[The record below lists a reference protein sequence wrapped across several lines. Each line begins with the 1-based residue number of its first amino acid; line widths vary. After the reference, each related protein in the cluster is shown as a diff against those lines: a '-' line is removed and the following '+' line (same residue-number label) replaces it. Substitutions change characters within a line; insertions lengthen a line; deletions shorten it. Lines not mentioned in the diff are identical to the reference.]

1 MADPFS
7 IGFSTILGGLGMGSS
22 LLGGIVGAKGAQL
35 QGQAALFQGEAQ
47 AQQYMYQAGM
57 AEYNSKLALENAD
70 YTRNAGEVEAQRL
83 GLRGRDVIGKTI
95 AGRGA
100 SGLDIGSGSSAD
112 VIDSE
117 RMIVGQE
124 QAVSR
129 ANTARAAYGSEVE
142 AYQQTQQA
150 GMYKKS
156 AANARIAAKY
166 GKTAADYG
174 VATSILGGAT
184 SVSSK
189 WLEGRQ
195 KGLF

>member
-1 MADPFS
+1 MADPLTIMAVGS
-7 IGFSTILGGLGMGSS
+7 IGASVLGAGVGVM
-22 LLGGIVGAKGAQL
+22 GAKN

-47 AQQYMYQAGM
+47 SQQYMYQAGL
-57 AEYNSKLALENAD
+57 AELNQKLALENAD

-117 RMIVGQE
+117 RMISSYE
-124 QAVSR
+124 QATSR

-142 AYQQTQQA
+142 AYQQGKQA
-150 GMYKKS
+150 EMYKKS
-156 AANARIAAKY
+156 ATNARIAAQY

-174 VATSILGGAT
+174 VATSIIGGAS